1 MVSKQK
7 GKDGMR
13 EKRTSIIHMKVL
25 PSVKAAAEE
34 KAAAEGRTL
43 SNYIENLIVKDTKK
57 QS

>member
-1 MVSKQK
+1 
-7 GKDGMR
+7 MR

-34 KAAAEGRTL
+34 KAAAKGRTL